1 MSTWIDPPDTSGRV
15 YAPLLQGDDRYVALV
30 TGAARGL
37 GAAVCGRFVQRG
49 LQVIAVDHC
58 VGDAS
63 DSRYAQAAPAD
74 LTRLRDRLGQAVRPV
89 VLDVRDTPAL
99 KQVVAEHLQPH
110 ERLVTVVAGAATIE
124 GGAYLWETDPAVLDR
139 LWQSNVA
146 TVWSTATATVPSLL
160 RTAAESIPA
169 SFVAIAS
176 LAGHQGLY
184 HLAAYCAV
192 KHAVVGLV
200 RGLAADLVNRG
211 VYVSAVSPDA
221 MATAMLDATAS
232 LYGLE
237 GVDELVRDME
247 CRAPLSPDDVAAMV
261 EFACANGPTVHGTA
275 IRATG
280 GLGV

>member
-1 MSTWIDPPDTSGRV
+1 MSTWIDPPDEQGRV
-15 YAPLLQGDDRYVALV
+15 RAPLLHADDRYVALV

-37 GAAVCGRFVQRG
+37 GAAVCRRFVQRG

-58 VGDAS
+58 VGEAS
-63 DSRYAQAAPAD
+63 DSGYAHAVPQD
-74 LTRLRDRLGQAVRPV
+74 LRQLCDQLGGAVRPV
-89 VLDVRDTPAL
+89 VLDVRDTDAL
-99 KQVVAEHLQPH
+99 EGAVAESLRPQ
-110 ERLVTVVAGAATIE
+110 ERLVAVVAAAATIE
-124 GGAYLWETDPAVLDR
+124 GGDYLWQTDPALLER
-139 LWQSNVA
+139 LWQSNVR
-146 TVWSTATATVPSLL
+146 TVWSTAAATVPYLL
-160 RTAAESIPA
+160 RSAEASAPA

-176 LAGHQGLY
+176 LAGHHGLY

-221 MATAMLDATAS
+221 MATAMLEATAS
-232 LYGLE
+232 LYGLD
-237 GVDELVRDME
+237 GVDDLVADME